1 MSDRHLFDLAPG
13 WALGY
18 DERQWMV
25 MKGRQKNGKQIWRPV
40 SFVASTKLVLAR
52 VIGEHGITPTP
63 AAQKSLDQLPERFR
77 EWFNQ
82 HQSQTK
88 NAVVAANEKAAS
100 ATNGRRLFSNGI
112 SKMIVSETLAPSNKQ
127 QAAGGK

>member
-63 AAQKSLDQLPERFR
+63 AAQKSLDQLPERFK
-77 EWFNQ
+77 EWINQ
-82 HQSQTK
+82 HQSESN
-88 NAVVAANEKAAS
+88 NAVVVANEKAAS
-100 ATNGRRLFSNGI
+100 ATSGRRPPV
-112 SKMIVSETLAPSNKQ
+112 KVSVV
-127 QAAGGK
+127 